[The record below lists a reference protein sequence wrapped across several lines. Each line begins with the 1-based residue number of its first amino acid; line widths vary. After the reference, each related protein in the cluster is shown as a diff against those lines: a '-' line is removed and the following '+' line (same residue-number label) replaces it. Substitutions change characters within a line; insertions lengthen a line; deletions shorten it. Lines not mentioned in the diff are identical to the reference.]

1 MKWINWLCIACLSL
15 VIMGCSTTR
24 NYQAKKEE
32 TLNAFALDKNNL
44 YIVGELYD
52 YHIKVKDNEKSSG
65 NNPKGFLEFLHSD
78 VVKKV
83 IGIEVSDIKHK
94 VGSKRVNT
102 RIKLN
107 LNKEGLTEQQ
117 KAFLTNQ
124 YKLSEFDN
132 ITFNLFDV
140 ELVKLKN
147 REQILQNGRLS
158 RPAKAKFLGYSET
171 SEIDGEGL
179 KMGVAW
185 GGMAILIAPIAV
197 PIAILTYPFQ

>member
-1 MKWINWLCIACLSL
+1 
-15 VIMGCSTTR
+15 MGCSTTR

-32 TLNAFALDKNNL
+32 TLNAFALDKNDL

-52 YHIKVKDNEKSSG
+52 YHIKVKDNEKSYS
-65 NNPKGFLEFLHSD
+65 NDEAKGLLDFLHSD

-83 IGIEVSDIKHK
+83 IGIEVSDIEHK

-107 LNKEGLTEQQ
+107 LNKEQLTEQQ
-117 KAFLTNQ
+117 KVFLTNQ

-132 ITFNLFDV
+132 ITFDLFDV

-158 RPAKAKFLGYSET
+158 RPAKANFVGYSET